1 MYNGRM
7 ESHYLNFDL
16 LIERTDE
23 GLFSVVQN
31 SPAGSAAAAVRS
43 PFSYE
48 ELQALW
54 ITLQEPHQ
62 NEALRMERQRL
73 ASRTNG
79 EQLFRA
85 FCTGEV
91 ADCLQTSLNIAL
103 RDRTPLRIRLM
114 VKNAPE
120 LVHLPWEYLHHPETH
135 EFLALSGQ
143 STLVRYLNLRHQ
155 IRPFVVE
162 RPLRV
167 LVMIASP
174 QNHPR
179 LHLEREWL
187 GLLDTLDHLA
197 LQGKLIVE
205 LLRDPTL
212 VGLQRQ
218 LRQKQ
223 YHIFHFIGFGAF
235 DQGSFNTVSQ
245 DGLLLFEDKMGRGRY
260 VSGQHVG
267 NLLHDHHS
275 VRLAVLSL
283 RQHLNDPARN
293 PFINAAQSILQRG
306 VPAAIT
312 FSSEPSPVSAVHF
325 IDEFYAAVAN
335 YETVDAAV
343 TLARRAVQNVE
354 PSTAWGAPVYY
365 SRTAHG
371 KIFHDPAT
379 GPLPAFDEPLKGPV
393 DDLRLRYMI

>member
-1 MYNGRM
+1 M
-7 ESHYLNFDL
+7 ETQHLNFDL

-31 SPAGSAAAAVRS
+31 SPAGSAAAVVHS
-43 PFSYE
+43 PFNYA

-54 ITLQEPHQ
+54 MALQEPHQ
-62 NEALRMERQRL
+62 NESARMERQRT
-73 ASRTNG
+73 ASRTYG

-91 ADCLQTSLNIAL
+91 ADCLRNSLNIAL
-103 RDRTPLRIRLM
+103 RDRTPLRIRLTI
-114 VKNAPE
+114 KNAPE
-120 LVHLPWEYLHHPETH
+120 LVHLPWEYLYNSETH

-143 STLVRYLNLRHQ
+143 SMLVRYIDLRHQ
-155 IRPFVVE
+155 IRPYVVE
-162 RPLRV
+162 QPLRV

-174 QNHPR
+174 ENHPQ

-197 LQGKLIVE
+197 LQGKIIVE

-218 LRQKQ
+218 LRQKP

-267 NLLHDHHS
+267 NLLRDHHS

-283 RQHLNDPARN
+283 RQHRNDPARN

-312 FSSEPSPVSAVHF
+312 FSSEPSPVSAVNF
-325 IDEFYAAVAN
+325 IDEFYSAVAN
-335 YETVDAAV
+335 YENVDTAV
-343 TLARRAVQNVE
+343 TLARRSVQNAE
-354 PSTAWGAPVYY
+354 ASAAWGAPIYFT
-365 SRTAHG
+365 RTAHG

-393 DDLRLRYMI
+393 DDLRLRYML

>member
-1 MYNGRM
+1 M
-7 ESHYLNFDL
+7 ETQHPNFDL

-23 GLFSVVQN
+23 GLFSIVQD
-31 SPAGSAAAAVRS
+31 SPAGSAAAVVHS
-43 PFSYE
+43 PFTYE

-54 ITLQEPHQ
+54 LTLQEPHQ
-62 NEALRMERQRL
+62 NESIRMEQQRT
-73 ASRTNG
+73 ASRTYG

-91 ADCLQTSLNIAL
+91 ADCLRNSLNIAL

-120 LVHLPWEYLHHPETH
+120 LVHLPWEYLYNPETH

-143 STLVRYLNLRHQ
+143 STLVRYIDLRHQ
-155 IRPFVVE
+155 IRPYVVE
-162 RPLRV
+162 QPLRV

-174 QNHPR
+174 ENHPQ

-218 LRQKQ
+218 LREKK
-223 YHIFHFIGFGAF
+223 YHIFHFVGFGAF

-267 NLLHDHHS
+267 NLLRDHYS
-275 VRLAVLSL
+275 VRLAVLNL
-283 RQHLNDPARN
+283 RQHRNDPARN

-306 VPAAIT
+306 VPAAVT
-312 FSSEPSPVSAVHF
+312 FSAESSPISAVNF
-325 IDEFYAAVAN
+325 IDEFYAAIAN
-335 YETVDAAV
+335 YENVDSAI
-343 TLARRAVQNVE
+343 TLARRSVQNIE
-354 PSTAWGAPVYY
+354 ASAAWGSPIYFT
-365 SRTAHG
+365 RTARG
-371 KIFHDPAT
+371 KIFHDPAA
-379 GPLPAFDEPLKGPV
+379 GPLPAFDEPLTGPV